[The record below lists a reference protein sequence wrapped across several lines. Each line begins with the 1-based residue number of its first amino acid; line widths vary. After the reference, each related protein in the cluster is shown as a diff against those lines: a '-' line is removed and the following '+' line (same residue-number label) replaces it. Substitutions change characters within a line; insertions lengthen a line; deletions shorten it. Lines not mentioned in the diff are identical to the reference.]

1 MCLSLWTEFLE
12 GFDKFSKYAHIT
24 KDPRRPMARKTK
36 TSSDRPTLVDVAREA
51 GVSAITVSR
60 TIRSPGIVSDKA
72 RRKVEEA
79 IRRLG
84 YTPDPAASAL
94 ASRSTSTIGLLVP
107 SLTNNVFSDVLRGV
121 YEGVQGTRYFV
132 QIGNYR
138 YSALEEEGLIRNFL
152 SQRPAGLIVS
162 SMDQTPTGRRLLETA
177 PCPVVQIMEIAE
189 GAVDM
194 SVGFDQL
201 AAVRAGAQHLQDCG
215 YRRPGFLSARMDP
228 RAQRRLAAFR
238 EFAGSAGMLD
248 DRRIITTPQPSSV
261 GMGGHLLEQL
271 LSQAPDTDA
280 VMCNNDDLAVG
291 ALMEALRR
299 HIAVP
304 GQLGICSYND
314 IEMARHMVPALTAV
328 ATPRREI
335 GSRAIAMLLAEID
348 NPGSVTER
356 RVDLGFEM
364 MIRESTSRR

>member
-1 MCLSLWTEFLE
+1 MPPRI
-12 GFDKFSKYAHIT
+12 GKRYA
-24 KDPRRPMARKTK
+24 MVRKTK
-36 TSSDRPTLVDVAREA
+36 GRSKRPTLVDVAQEA

-60 TIRSPGIVSDKA
+60 TIRSPEIVSETA

-79 IRRLG
+79 ISRLG

-94 ASRSTSTIGLLVP
+94 ASHSTSTIGLLVP

-121 YEGVQGTRYFV
+121 YEGVEGTRFFI

-162 SMDQTPTGRRLLETA
+162 SMDQTPAGRALLESA
-177 PCPVVQIMEIAE
+177 PCPIVQIMEISP

-201 AAVRAGAQHLQDCG
+201 AAVRSGARHLLDCG
-215 YRRPGFLSARMDP
+215 YRRPGFISARMDP

-238 EFAGSAGMLD
+238 EFTASAGVLD

-261 GMGGHLLEQL
+261 GMGRYLMEQL
-271 LSQAPDTDA
+271 LSRAPDIDA

-291 ALMEALRR
+291 ALMEAKRR
-299 HIAVP
+299 NIPVP
-304 GQLGICSYND
+304 DQMGICSYND
-314 IEMARHMVPALTAV
+314 IEMVRQMVPALTAV
-328 ATPRREI
+328 ATPRHEI
-335 GSRAIAMLLAEID
+335 GARAIAMLLAEIAQ
-348 NPGSVTER
+348 PGSVDQR
-356 RVDLGFEM
+356 HLDLGYEL
-364 MIRESTSRR
+364 MIRESTRPA

>member
-1 MCLSLWTEFLE
+1 MPR
-12 GFDKFSKYAHIT
+12 KSKT
-24 KDPRRPMARKTK
+24 Q
-36 TSSDRPTLVDVAREA
+36 SDRPTLVDVAREA

-60 TIRSPGIVSDKA
+60 TIRSPEIVSERA

-79 IRRLG
+79 VRKLG

-107 SLTNNVFSDVLRGV
+107 SLTNNVFADVLRGV
-121 YEGVQGTRYFV
+121 YEGVESTRFFV

-138 YSALEEEGLIRNFL
+138 YSALSEEGLIRNFL

-162 SMDQTPTGRRLLETA
+162 SMDQTPAGRKLLEEA
-177 PCPVVQIMEIAE
+177 PCPVVQIMET
-189 GAVDM
+189 GADAIDM

-201 AAVRAGAQHLQDCG
+201 EAVRAAARHVAECG

-238 EFAGSAGMLD
+238 EVAAANDMLD
-248 DRRIITTPQPSSV
+248 EARIITTSQPSSV
-261 GMGGHLLEQL
+261 GMGRHLLEQL
-271 LSQAPDTDA
+271 LARAPETDA
-280 VMCNNDDLAVG
+280 VICNNDDLAVG
-291 ALMEALRR
+291 ALMEAIRR
-299 HIAVP
+299 NIAVP
-304 GQLGICSYND
+304 EQLGICSYND

-335 GSRAIAMLLAEID
+335 GRRAIAMLLAEIEA
-348 NPGSVTER
+348 PGAVRER
-356 RVDLGFEM
+356 HIDLGYELVV
-364 MIRESTSRR
+364 RESTAPR